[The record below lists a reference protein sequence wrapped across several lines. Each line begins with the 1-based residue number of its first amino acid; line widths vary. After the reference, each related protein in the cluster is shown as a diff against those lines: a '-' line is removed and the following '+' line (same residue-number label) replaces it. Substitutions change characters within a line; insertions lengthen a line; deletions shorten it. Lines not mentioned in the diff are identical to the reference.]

1 MEHRQ
6 SCFVTYDH
14 NWKTENSREIRETFS
29 LTISFVHFDVE
40 NPQNLRR
47 LLWWLE
53 RVWKDCTKQQAKAIE
68 INGFTGQLL
77 KEGIFSQF
85 LELNYSNKIFIG
97 SYLCMFKCITL
108 IQYLSIF
115 TSFSNRNCINKFRLF

>member
-47 LLWWLE
+47 LLWRLE
-53 RVWKDCTKQQAKAIE
+53 RIWKDCTKQQAKAIE
-68 INGFTGQLL
+68 IDGFTGQLL
-77 KEGIFSQF
+77 KEGILSQSF
-85 LELNYSNKIFIG
+85 KLYFKITK
-97 SYLCMFKCITL
+97 YLFEVIYIWK
-108 IQYLSIF
+108 
-115 TSFSNRNCINKFRLF
+115 